1 MMSLNLLSLLGF
13 RLCTRLRAPVEMRA
27 CRVFRKVP
35 YITATP
41 YDS

>member
-13 RLCTRLRAPVEMRA
+13 RLVAIFRAPVEMRA